1 MKKIEEVQKIVEKD
15 VLGLG
20 DVTGVY
26 IGEKDNKES
35 IIVNVKKMSP
45 NTRKLI
51 PRQVEGYNIE
61 VEDVGEQ
68 PSIDW

>member
-15 VLGLG
+15 VLGLQ

-35 IIVNVKKMSP
+35 IIVSVKKMNS

-51 PRQVEGYNIE
+51 PRQVEGYDIE